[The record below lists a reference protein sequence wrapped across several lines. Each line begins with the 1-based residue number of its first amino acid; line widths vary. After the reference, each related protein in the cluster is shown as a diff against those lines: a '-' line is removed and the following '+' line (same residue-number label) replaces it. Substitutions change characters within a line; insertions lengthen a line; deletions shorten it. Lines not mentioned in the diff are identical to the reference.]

1 MKFSPF
7 AIFFTDFSRRGNSK
21 YHYYGIQVKS
31 SSPLV
36 KQMPFDGDLLPQH
49 EFDIPLNMS
58 PNEYIFS
65 PSNQQNTSNSLTDF
79 FFPNDPP
86 LISNEFSMEDIKI
99 FQKTHD
105 EYSTK
110 LYQVLIKFQYDSIEK
125 LIEQFW
131 SLTNIHH
138 AQSTDPTNEGNRNIV
153 MIDWNEID
161 KFRFYS
167 STEISSNLY
176 LTIHSRSISFILSE
190 ILSNINRSLF
200 SRYFHPNTPCKFSFS
215 SRSPSIIS

>member
-1 MKFSPF
+1 MQFSPF
-7 AIFFTDFSRRGNSK
+7 VLSFTQFSQRGNSK

-36 KQMPFDGDLLPQH
+36 KQMPFDGDGLSQ
-49 EFDIPLNMS
+49 
-58 PNEYIFS
+58 PNEYMFS

-79 FFPNDPP
+79 FFPNDPD
-86 LISNEFSMEDIKI
+86 NEFSMEDIKI

-105 EYSTK
+105 DYSTK

-138 AQSTDPTNEGNRNIV
+138 AQSTDPTNDGNRT
-153 MIDWNEID
+153 
-161 KFRFYS
+161 S
-167 STEISSNLY
+167 S
-176 LTIHSRSISFILSE
+176 
-190 ILSNINRSLF
+190 
-200 SRYFHPNTPCKFSFS
+200 
-215 SRSPSIIS
+215 